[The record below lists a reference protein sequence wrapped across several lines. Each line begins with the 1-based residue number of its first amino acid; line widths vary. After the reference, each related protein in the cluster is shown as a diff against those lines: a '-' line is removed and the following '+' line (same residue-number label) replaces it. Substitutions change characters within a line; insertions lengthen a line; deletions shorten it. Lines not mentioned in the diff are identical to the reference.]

1 MMGNVIATV
10 VYNAQLS
17 ELSLRELSGN
27 LGRLSGALAGSQD
40 RQTLMDNIVNTI
52 AEVLRVDAATLYLAD
67 EQSKRLEIQA
77 AYGYQEPLVAAGAF
91 YAWGEGVT
99 GRIAEMNEPFGA
111 NSLDILRDKGGSPQG
126 KYDHLQG
133 GKRPDLVLWPA
144 TAGEGSRQ
152 AHRRLEGREPG
163 ARARSPTMTGC
174 CWR

>member
-1 MMGNVIATV
+1 
-10 VYNAQLS
+10 
-17 ELSLRELSGN
+17 
-27 LGRLSGALAGSQD
+27 
-40 RQTLMDNIVNTI
+40 MDNIVNTI

-133 GKRPDLVLWPA
+133 GKRPTSFYGLPLRVKGRDKPIGVLKVESLVRAPV
-144 TAGEGSRQ
+144 
-152 AHRRLEGREPG
+152 HRRGPAAAGDDGQRHRHGRLQ
-163 ARARSPTMTGC
+163 RPTE
-174 CWR
+174 